1 MRCRPAHPGALGTGP
16 WAARWGE
23 LACDPRGMTGSGPPS
38 QRPPHPD
45 DATAPGA
52 EVLPPPVSAVE
63 RANRLSAANML
74 RSLLP
79 LVVICLLIVGW
90 QAFRNNPDD
99 PVREVDPTSTLRLA
113 EARAAYP
120 LLIPALDEG
129 YRPTSV
135 RTDAGTNP
143 EGSPVTVQLG
153 YLTPAGSYAGYVV
166 TDDAD
171 AGALDVLDGAAQD
184 SAVEIDGEEWTRS
197 TTQRGETAYTRVAD
211 GVTLLVTGSAGD
223 GELREVAEAVEP
235 FAG

>member
-1 MRCRPAHPGALGTGP
+1 
-16 WAARWGE
+16 
-23 LACDPRGMTGSGPPS
+23 MTGSGPSS

-45 DATAPGA
+45 DATAGA
-52 EVLPPPVSAVE
+52 EVLPPPVSAAE

-79 LVVICLLIVGW
+79 LVVICLLVVGW

-99 PVREVDPTSTLRLA
+99 PVREIEPTSSLRLA
-113 EARAAYP
+113 EARAVYP

-153 YLTPAGSYAGYVV
+153 YVTPAGNYAGYVV

-171 AGALDVLDGAAQD
+171 AEALDVLDGAAEEG
-184 SAVEIDGEEWTRS
+184 AVEIDGEEWTRS
-197 TTQRGETAYTRVAD
+197 TTQRGETALTRVAD
-211 GVTLLVTGSAGD
+211 GVTLVVTGSAGD
-223 GELREVAEAVEP
+223 DELREVAEAVEP